1 MRPYEY
7 VMGLIYVMIICKVN
21 GILLK
26 FKESFRTIQ
35 NDEQTTIRCVK
46 LESKKNKS
54 TKSAKN
60 SLRCKYRRSAQLY
73 LNEKYLRVAKL
84 ADPFADSK
92 SIVDRATKRPLEL
105 VLNDLD
111 DLDERDLSSIRI
123 FVEKNFHAPGIE
135 IVNAKLTE
143 WSSRPIFL
151 ENIRDE
157 RLRQFSAHLNETWL
171 HLCKRYDPSV
181 LGHGCV
187 SSHLEMKHSFVVPGG
202 RFREIYYWDTYWT
215 LEGLFVCGLFE
226 TARNILENFIQF
238 IDTYGFIPN
247 GSRIY
252 YLNRSQPPY
261 FCQMVERYMQTCQD
275 PRAEKFVL
283 DEALPRMISEYEF
296 WMRKRSVP
304 VRLSSSNKSSS
315 SSSRVYRLNRYK
327 VDTGRPRPESY
338 HEDLVT
344 GCFFFF
350 Y

>member
-1 MRPYEY
+1 
-7 VMGLIYVMIICKVN
+7 MGLIYVMIICRVN
-21 GILLK
+21 GIFLK
-26 FKESFRTIQ
+26 FKESFRIIQ
-35 NDEQTTIRCVK
+35 NDDEQTTTKRSVK
-46 LESKKNKS
+46 LQESKKNNKPI
-54 TKSAKN
+54 KSAHKN
-60 SLRCKYRRSAQLY
+60 SLRCKYRRCAQLY

-105 VLNDLD
+105 VLSDLD

-123 FVEKNFHAPGIE
+123 FIEKNFHEPGIE

-143 WSSRPIFL
+143 WSSRPFFL

-157 RLRQFSAHLNETWL
+157 RLREFSAHLNETWL
-171 HLCKRYDPSV
+171 HLCKRYDPSL

-187 SSHLEMKHSFVVPGG
+187 SSHLDMKHSFVVPGG

-261 FCQMVERYMQTCQD
+261 FCQMVERYMHACKD

-304 VRLSSSNKSSS
+304 VRLSTKKT
-315 SSSRVYRLNRYK
+315 SRVYRLNRYK

-344 GCFFFF
+344 GF
-350 Y
+350 